1 MAKYGSIVTLK
12 GKEKIAAAMLQENK
26 RINLT
31 HFAAGDG
38 GGAYYQPTEAQE
50 ALKAEKWRGSITT
63 CKVADDSPNM
73 IEIVGVIPP
82 NEGGFTIREIAAFD
96 ESGDM
101 IVIANTPD
109 TEKVIISSGA
119 AGEIKLS
126 IFMEIS
132 NAETVQLKIDPNTVT
147 ATKKELEDHN
157 NNPNAHEG
165 RFASKSALD
174 AHTANA
180 DIHITAQMKENYN
193 QAFVGLAEHKENAEI
208 HVTATQKQGWQGAV
222 DKSNQN
228 EAEIARQQAEITTLK
243 GKLARLE
250 DGVYNNITGNPWT
263 LTFGNLDGI
272 ELTKGNH
279 NRARGR
285 IEC

>member
-38 GGAYYQPTEAQE
+38 AGAYYQPIEGQE
-50 ALKAEKWRGSITT
+50 SLKAEKWRGAIAT

-157 NNPNAHEG
+157 KNPNAHEG
-165 RFASKSALD
+165 RFASKSAFD
-174 AHTANA
+174 THANDQ
-180 DIHITAQMKENYN
+180 DIHVTAQMKENYN
-193 QAFVGLAEHKENAEI
+193 QAFVGLAEHKENEDI
-208 HVTATQKQGWQGAV
+208 HVTASQKQGWQGAV

-228 EAEIARQQAEITTLK
+228 ETEIARQQAEITTLK

-250 DGVYNNITGNPWT
+250 DGVYNEITGNPWT
-263 LTFGNLDGI
+263 MTFSDLEGV

-279 NRARGR
+279 NKTRNR

>member
-1 MAKYGSIVTLK
+1 MAKYGSVVTLK
-12 GKEKIAAAMLQENK
+12 GKEKIATAMLQENK

-38 GGAYYQPTEAQE
+38 GGAYYQPAEAQE
-50 ALKAEKWRGSITT
+50 SLKAEKWRGAITT

-119 AGEIKLS
+119 VGEIKLS

-147 ATKKELEDHN
+147 ATKKELENHN
-157 NNPNAHEG
+157 KNPNAHEG
-165 RFASKSALD
+165 RFASKSAFD
-174 AHTANA
+174 THANDQ
-180 DIHITAQMKENYN
+180 DIHVTAQMKENYN
-193 QAFVGLAEHKENAEI
+193 QAFVGLAEHKENVEI

-250 DGVYNNITGNPWT
+250 DGVYNSITGNPWIS
-263 LTFGNLDGI
+263 TFGNLDGV